1 MNYRALWAL
10 AVAGLAIHFAGL
22 GWDVYQHSTDSTL
35 AAREDVLSL
44 SNPSHLLIVSGMAIV
59 AAALLGMAALWMNQR
74 QFGGAGLLG
83 GVVRGGA
90 LPVIVAAAAGAI
102 WLASTAEDSGHDHTA
117 ADLDHHPV
125 AVVQDAGANPPGDDG
140 HTHET
145 AASANSAA
153 NPLAAAAAEDH
164 AHALEVAATAEQMVA
179 AGQFALEVKEKV
191 AKYRD
196 IRDGMAAGYVQI
208 TPDLPGIAAHFIRL
222 DYQHDGHEMDPDRPE
237 VLLYSKR
244 LDGAWRLVGVMF
256 LAETNSDVP
265 PKYFGALDVWHRHE
279 NLCFTAGGNV
289 ATTTR
294 AECRNG
300 LFVAKTAFQLH
311 VWVEPGST
319 GGVFAHDYAPI
330 SPGAFPGAT
339 APAASEI
346 LVQAR

>member
-44 SNPSHLLIVSGMAIV
+44 SNPSHVLIVSGMAIV

-125 AVVQDAGANPPGDDG
+125 AVVQDAAANPPGDDG

-179 AGQFALEVKEKV
+179 AGQFALENQ
-191 AKYRD
+191 
-196 IRDGMAAGYVQI
+196 GVQRQI
-208 TPDLPGIAAHFIRL
+208 GANSIV
-222 DYQHDGHEMDPDRPE
+222 MD
-237 VLLYSKR
+237 
-244 LDGAWRLVGVMF
+244 
-256 LAETNSDVP
+256 
-265 PKYFGALDVWHRHE
+265 FG
-279 NLCFTAGGNV
+279 
-289 ATTTR
+289 
-294 AECRNG
+294 NG
-300 LFVAKTAFQLH
+300 LCQLGH
-311 VWVEPGST
+311 REIGGT
-319 GGVFAHDYAPI
+319 GPSVKA
-330 SPGAFPGAT
+330 
-339 APAASEI
+339 
-346 LVQAR
+346 LV